1 MSQMELI
8 NLPRIYDARGN
19 LTFIEYEKHIHFEI
33 KRVFYLYDIPAGET
47 RAGHALRECQ
57 QFIISLSGSFDV
69 IVDNGKEKLMYTLNR
84 PWIGLYLPPLLW
96 RELENF
102 STGSVCL
109 VLASDL
115 YNENSYIRDY
125 EEFIQIVNKGIS

>member
-1 MSQMELI
+1 M
-8 NLPRIYDARGN
+8 DARGN
-19 LTFIEYEKHIHFEI
+19 LSFIENTRHIPFEI
-33 KRVFYLYDIPAGET
+33 NRVFYLYDIPAGET

-57 QFIISLSGSFDV
+57 QYIISISGSFDV
-69 IVDNGKEKLMYTLNR
+69 IVDDGKEKRRYLLNR
-84 PWIGLYLPPLLW
+84 PWIGLFLPPLFW

-115 YNENSYIRDY
+115 YDENSYIRDY
-125 EEFIQIVNKGIS
+125 DEFIQIVNKGTS